1 MESFLTFY
9 PGKELRAALV
19 QRELEGCVVQ
29 WDGTR
34 RHGTTPNFAPELR
47 LRSQVLAVS
56 SNFAGLDRKTPQRPP
71 HVEHAVTRS
80 VTGCRLTSQRHEC
93 SVPCRSGASLASL
106 PLGQVPRTCR
116 SPLHAPGHNRSFPTR
131 SQVRSRS
138 THERQVSG
146 GDSEAFVGSTRP
158 IAGACASQSYD
169 RLSLIAPV
177 RHPARH
183 LRRRFATWR
192 MISAKWQESPH
203 EAV

>member
-9 PGKELRAALV
+9 PGKELRAALD
-19 QRELEGCVVQ
+19 QRELEACVVQ

-116 SPLHAPGHNRSFPTR
+116 SPLHAPGHPESFGDAAGQRSFGGAATDHDSTLVSPVGLPR
-131 SQVRSRS
+131 SCRSLFTTEFGSIVSRTIADHMAAARASRSR
-138 THERQVSG
+138 
-146 GDSEAFVGSTRP
+146 
-158 IAGACASQSYD
+158 
-169 RLSLIAPV
+169 
-177 RHPARH
+177 
-183 LRRRFATWR
+183 RRA
-192 MISAKWQESPH
+192 
-203 EAV
+203 